1 MTFLS
6 TVIFRG
12 HTLSLC
18 TMKPAQGQTSESFT
32 SFTRGL
38 VSKAKSVSSKLRRK
52 FQEVAF
58 TKHKSTFDSLFC
70 VEIICYQ
77 VSLSALR
84 LTRIIFLQAGVLC
97 IDPCTTM
104 FLVPSCK
111 LAVYL
116 GECIL
121 CEGSLIFSLRK
132 HIRNSKR
139 KKTMQE
145 WRPVSATWE
154 SKNILP
160 KTRWTHNKTI
170 AATSDRNH
178 DHLSVRI
185 SSPCGVN
192 SRELTFVEHLIKNW
206 NYFTM
211 VYPSKSESLL
221 MSLSACNECI
231 FMSCCY

>member
-121 CEGSLIFSLRK
+121 CEGSLIFSLRN

-139 KKTMQE
+139 KKT
-145 WRPVSATWE
+145 
-154 SKNILP
+154 
-160 KTRWTHNKTI
+160 
-170 AATSDRNH
+170 
-178 DHLSVRI
+178 SVFI
-185 SSPCGVN
+185 GCD
-192 SRELTFVEHLIKNW
+192 L
-206 NYFTM
+206 
-211 VYPSKSESLL
+211 
-221 MSLSACNECI
+221 
-231 FMSCCY
+231 

>member
-58 TKHKSTFDSLFC
+58 TKHKSTFDSLFLC
-70 VEIICYQ
+70 WIIGYQ
-77 VSLSALR
+77 VSFSALR

-111 LAVYL
+111 LAVFL

-121 CEGSLIFSLRK
+121 CEGSLIFSLRN

-139 KKTMQE
+139 QKTIQE
-145 WRPVSATWE
+145 WRPVSATWD
-154 SKNILP
+154 SKNIHP
-160 KTRWTHNKTI
+160 KTRWTHNKTT

-178 DHLSVRI
+178 LSERI
-185 SSPCGVN
+185 SLPCGFKN
-192 SRELTFVEHLIKNW
+192 QKLTFLEHLIKNW
-206 NYFTM
+206 NYSTM
-211 VYPSKSESLL
+211 IYPSKSESLL
-221 MSLSACNECI
+221 MSSSACKECI
-231 FMSCCY
+231 FTSCCY

>member
-1 MTFLS
+1 M
-6 TVIFRG
+6 
-12 HTLSLC
+12 
-18 TMKPAQGQTSESFT
+18 
-32 SFTRGL
+32 
-38 VSKAKSVSSKLRRK
+38 
-52 FQEVAF
+52 
-58 TKHKSTFDSLFC
+58 
-70 VEIICYQ
+70 
-77 VSLSALR
+77 SLSALW

-97 IDPCTTM
+97 IDSCTTM

-121 CEGSLIFSLRK
+121 CEGSLIFSLRN

-231 FMSCCY
+231 FMSYCY